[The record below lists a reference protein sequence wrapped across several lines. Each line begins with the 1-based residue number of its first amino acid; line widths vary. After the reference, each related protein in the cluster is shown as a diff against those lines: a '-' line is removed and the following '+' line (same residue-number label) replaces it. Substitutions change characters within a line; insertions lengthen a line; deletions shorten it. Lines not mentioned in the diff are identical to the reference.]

1 MATFASTSYTFSSD
15 SLLFQSLPKHPI
27 LTEVPSDLC
36 DHHGPTSEPNYW
48 QKLLLIL
55 LSDSLP
61 FQSFPKRRIPYTE
74 EIASNPCNHNGPTSE
89 PNYWQKLLLILVTIK
104 HSLRIQSV
112 YCLPKCTS
120 KDGPF
125 YSIFPWFHSI
135 FPGFTWFSMFFLYFP
150 LSIFPWFYSIFA
162 WFCATFP
169 WFYSTFRWFYPSI
182 PVSPHAPLR
191 TDQGGIDTPP
201 SRLPLHLIP
210 WFCNLLARSTPD
222 PPL

>member
-74 EIASNPCNHNGPTSE
+74 EIASNPCNQWSHIGAQLLTEVASNPCDHQALPSNPVCLLPSQMHLQGRTILLDFSMVSLDFSWFYLIFHVFSLFSIVNFSMVLLDFCMVLRDFSMVLLDFSMVLPFDSSLPTCTSE
-89 PNYWQKLLLILVTIK
+89 
-104 HSLRIQSV
+104 
-112 YCLPKCTS
+112 
-120 KDGPF
+120 DGP
-125 YSIFPWFHSI
+125 
-135 FPGFTWFSMFFLYFP
+135 G
-150 LSIFPWFYSIFA
+150 
-162 WFCATFP
+162 
-169 WFYSTFRWFYPSI
+169 RNRYPT
-182 PVSPHAPLR
+182 V
-191 TDQGGIDTPP
+191 TPP
-201 SRLPLHLIP
+201 TAPNSVIL
-210 WFCNLLARSTPD
+210 
-222 PPL
+222 